1 MILLP
6 LQHFFKI
13 ANLQLQEKLVKFL
26 KYTLA
31 ILFVLFSTQLLAEP
45 VAGKDY
51 KLVDPAQPTNSGNK
65 IEVLE
70 FFFYGCTHCY
80 HLHPELSAWEKKM
93 PKDVDLVL
101 IPTIFNQGWEP
112 MAYTYYALEV
122 LGKNHDLHN
131 DLYEAWNVNNIDLS
145 DESKISAFVSKRGV
159 DSKKFSEA
167 YHSFGVQSKVMRS
180 KQLTQAFRISG
191 TPTLIVDGKYLI
203 TGLQPAD
210 AVKVL
215 GELVAKVRKEHASKH

>member
-1 MILLP
+1 M
-6 LQHFFKI
+6 
-13 ANLQLQEKLVKFL
+13 KFL

-70 FFFYGCTHCY
+70 FFFYGCSHCY

-101 IPTIFNQGWEP
+101 VPTIFNISWEP
-112 MAYTYYALEV
+112 MAYTYYALEA
-122 LGKNHDLHN
+122 LGKNHELHN
-131 DLYEAWNVNNIDLS
+131 DLYEAWNVKNIMLTE
-145 DESKISAFVSKRGV
+145 ESNIAAFVSSHGV

-167 YHSFGVQSKVMRS
+167 YHSFGVNSKVMRS

-191 TPTLIVDGKYLI
+191 TPTLVVDGKYLI
-203 TGLQPAD
+203 TGLQPAE
-210 AVKVL
+210 AIKVL
-215 GELVAKVRKEHASKH
+215 GELVEKARKERKH